1 MTDLTKLTFD
11 HDSWGRLT
19 LTLDDGRTYA
29 GIDPLR
35 CFPLTDPEKLIA
47 LLDSEGHEILT
58 LPDLDGLSPESR
70 DVLKAELAARDFVP
84 VIQRVISTTNPSPPC
99 HWVVDTDRGR
109 TSFQLESEDDVRKLG
124 THRVIVADSHG
135 IRYSI
140 PDVRRLD
147 SHSQR
152 IVQRLA

>member
-58 LPDLDGLSPESR
+58 LPDLDVLSPQSR
-70 DVLKAELAARDFVP
+70 DVLNAELAARDFVP

>member
-58 LPDLDGLSPESR
+58 LPDLDALSPQSR

-109 TSFQLESEDDVRKLG
+109 TRFQLESEDDVRKLG